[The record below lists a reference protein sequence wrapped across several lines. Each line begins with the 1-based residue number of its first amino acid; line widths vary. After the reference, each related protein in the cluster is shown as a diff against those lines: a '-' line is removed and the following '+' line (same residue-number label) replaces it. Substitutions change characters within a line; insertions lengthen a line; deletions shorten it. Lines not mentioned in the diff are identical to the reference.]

1 MEKEQASNIPDID
14 IIDLDDNDTFF
25 DESSLTGEND
35 DSPESDTETDIND
48 EDSNSNAPQK
58 KGFRLNIHVI
68 LLASVLIVICVVIF
82 RFKNWGQFI
91 SQEEIRDNMEG
102 TLENELDLILPLTDE
117 SGRIVPL
124 NTDDGL
130 SIVFFGNSPLADDRD
145 SEDNLANMIGEMA
158 NATVYNCSVGSSYLA
173 MESQSF
179 STAVQ
184 PLDAY
189 TLYWMA
195 LLACNAGNDWMFEEA
210 ESVLGENMPA
220 DAKTAVDTLRSID
233 FNTVDVIAIL
243 YDGYDYLAGHPMYSD
258 QNSTDITQFTGNL
271 EASIDVFQKNFPHI
285 RIIVMS
291 PPYAFSN
298 ELDENGDYI
307 SSDIVRYG
315 WDVLSTYVIKE
326 YTSCASKQ
334 VTFIDNLYGTITE
347 DNAKEYL
354 IDNLHLNVKGRK
366 EIAERFLYALNYFN
380 RE

>member
-1 MEKEQASNIPDID
+1 
-14 IIDLDDNDTFF
+14 
-25 DESSLTGEND
+25 
-35 DSPESDTETDIND
+35 
-48 EDSNSNAPQK
+48 
-58 KGFRLNIHVI
+58 
-68 LLASVLIVICVVIF
+68 
-82 RFKNWGQFI
+82 
-91 SQEEIRDNMEG
+91 
-102 TLENELDLILPLTDE
+102 
-117 SGRIVPL
+117 
-124 NTDDGL
+124 
-130 SIVFFGNSPLADDRD
+130 
-145 SEDNLANMIGEMA
+145 
-158 NATVYNCSVGSSYLA
+158 
-173 MESQSF
+173 
-179 STAVQ
+179 
-184 PLDAY
+184 
-189 TLYWMA
+189 
-195 LLACNAGNDWMFEEA
+195 
-210 ESVLGENMPA
+210 
-220 DAKTAVDTLRSID
+220 
-233 FNTVDVIAIL
+233 
-243 YDGYDYLAGHPMYSD
+243 MYSD